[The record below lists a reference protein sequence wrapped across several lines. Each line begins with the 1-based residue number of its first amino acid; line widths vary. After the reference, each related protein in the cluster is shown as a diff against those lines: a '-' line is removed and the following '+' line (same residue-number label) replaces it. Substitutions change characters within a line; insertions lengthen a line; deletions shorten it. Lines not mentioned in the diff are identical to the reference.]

1 LIIDLDVF
9 LVGVGVE
16 GRGKGRGNQNGTIS
30 PFDKVFVDSPTG
42 DVLIESDCFVDAV
55 VQNGQDAHSQ
65 HECIILKKLD
75 IEEFQGCDTISIGH
89 SENTDVGIDILV
101 FDEFDGGEMIDGG
114 PLTGPPPP
122 IFNKKYKFIQKEK
135 TKQSKSTLS

>member
-1 LIIDLDVF
+1 MAKKGSCGDW
-9 LVGVGVE
+9 GR
-16 GRGKGRGNQNGTIS
+16 GRGKGRGNHNETIS
-30 PFDKVFVDSPTG
+30 PFDKVSVDSPTG

-65 HECIILKKLD
+65 HESISKKLD

-89 SENTDVGIDILV
+89 SENTNVGLDISV
-101 FDEFDGGEMIDGG
+101 FDEFDSGEMIEGG

-122 IFNKKYKFIQKEK
+122 LSNKKYKFIQKEK